1 MNVEQNKILCAAVFF
16 SLAAGFLPAQQN
28 PQTPPDSGAVIR
40 TETKVVLVDAVVTD
54 KKGNYLRDLTA
65 KDFKVWED
73 NKEQK
78 ITSFSFEADP
88 ASPTNSQ
95 PRYIVLFFDNS
106 SMDFAAQAQARI
118 AAAKFIDAN
127 AGPQRMMAI
136 VNFGG
141 SLQIAQN
148 FSSDAERLKAV
159 VKGVKFSTVTT
170 NDNGP
175 IRLGGAAADF
185 GVRSSILALRSL
197 AKNLSTVPG
206 RKSLIL
212 FTGGFPVTQEML
224 PEVSATI
231 SVCNKSNVAIYPIDV
246 RGLVTPGVAPAR
258 GPLGAGNMVPGS
270 ATNGTYFR
278 NAAFIPGALGF
289 FQVRV
294 PGGGGGPPTPPGG
307 GRPPV
312 NPTPAPRNPTPPS
325 PPPARNP
332 GGGGSPN
339 PGSRN
344 VPPYNPYNQQ
354 RRLIPRFPEGPSK
367 NQDVMYM
374 LAEGTGGFVIVNTND
389 LFGGLEKIGKELN
402 EFYLLGY
409 TPPEAE
415 EGTCHILRVK
425 VEHGANVRARTG
437 YCNSKSKDL
446 LAQSPMEKVLEIR
459 AAGKEPGNVA
469 ASMQTPYF
477 YTSDN
482 VARVNVAMEISTES
496 LKFDKDKGKLRSA
509 INILGIAN
517 RPDGSV
523 GARFSDTVKL
533 EFEDKKQVEAFKE
546 HPYHYENQFDIA
558 SGQYTLKIVFTS
570 GRESFGKLET
580 PLTVDPYDG
589 KHFGVSTVAFSTRL
603 RNMSQ
608 MDESTDA
615 ALIEDRRPLVAEG
628 FQIIPSGTNKFK
640 TSDKA
645 MIYLEVYE
653 PLLVAPDPAKPFAVA
668 LQIRVL
674 DGKSGEKKVDTG
686 LFRIAIPEKGGAP
699 TIPLGLQ
706 VAINS
711 LSPGN
716 YRLELNAVDS
726 AGGSAKRLTDFV
738 IE

>member
-1 MNVEQNKILCAAVFF
+1 MNVEQNKILCAAVFL

-28 PQTPPDSGAVIR
+28 PQTPADSGAVIR

-73 NKEQK
+73 NKEQN

-106 SMDFAAQAQARI
+106 SMDFPAQARARE
-118 AAAKFIDAN
+118 AATKFIDSN
-127 AGPQRMMAI
+127 AGPQRLMAI

-148 FSSDAERLKAV
+148 FTSDAERLKNI
-159 VKGVKFSTVTT
+159 VKGVKFSSVSTT
-170 NDNGP
+170 DNGP

-197 AKNLSTVPG
+197 AKNLGAVPG

-212 FTGGFPVTQEML
+212 FTGGFPVTPDML

-246 RGLVTPGVAPAR
+246 RGLVTPNIAAPGR
-258 GPLGAGNMVPGS
+258 GPLGALNIVPS
-270 ATNGTYFR
+270 STNGTYFR

-294 PGGGGGPPTPPGG
+294 PGGGGGTPTPPGG
-307 GRPPV
+307 GRTPT
-312 NPTPAPRNPTPPS
+312 NPTPAPRNPTPPAPT
-325 PPPARNP
+325 PPRNP
-332 GGGGSPN
+332 GGGTTT
-339 PGSRN
+339 PGNRN
-344 VPPYNPYNQQ
+344 VPPYNPYNQP
-354 RRLIPRFPEGPSK
+354 RNLIPKFPESSTT
-367 NQDVMYM
+367 NQNVMYM

-389 LFGGLEKIGKELN
+389 LFGGLEKIGKEMN

-415 EGTCHILRVK
+415 EGSCHILRVK
-425 VEHGANVRARTG
+425 VDHGASVRARTG
-437 YCNSKSKDL
+437 YCNAKSRDI

-459 AAGKEPGNVA
+459 AAAKDAGNVA
-469 ASMQTPYF
+469 ASMQAPYF

-482 VARVNVAMEISTES
+482 VARVNVAMEISTDA
-496 LKFDKDKGKLRSA
+496 LKFDKEKGKLRSV
-509 INILGIAN
+509 ISILGVAN

-523 GARFSDTVKL
+523 GARFSDAIKL

-558 SGQYTLKIVFTS
+558 SGQYTLKIVFS
-570 GRESFGKLET
+570 NGRESFGKLET
-580 PLTVDPYDG
+580 PLAVDPYDG
-589 KHFGVSTVAFSTRL
+589 KRFGVSPVAFSTRI
-603 RNMSQ
+603 RSMSQ
-608 MDESTDA
+608 IDAGTDI
-615 ALIEDRRPLVAEG
+615 ALIEDRRPLVADG
-628 FQIIPSGTNKFK
+628 FQIIPSGTNRFK
-640 TSDKA
+640 VTDKA
-645 MIYLEVYE
+645 SMYLEVYE
-653 PLLVAPDPAKPFAVA
+653 PLLIAPDPAKPFAVA

-674 DGKSGEKKVDTG
+674 DSKTGAQKVDTG

-706 VAINS
+706 LSINT
-711 LSPGN
+711 LAPGN